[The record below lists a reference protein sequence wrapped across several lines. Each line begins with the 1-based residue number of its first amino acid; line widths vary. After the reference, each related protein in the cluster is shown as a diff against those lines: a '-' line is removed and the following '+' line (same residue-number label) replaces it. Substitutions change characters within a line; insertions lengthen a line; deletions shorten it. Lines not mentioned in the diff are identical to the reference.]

1 MDMHEFITNRN
12 QFPPEE
18 LWQYAGQYIAWS
30 PDGRSILAS
39 DHDEIALYEAILAL
53 GYESGEVVVSSVP
66 YPDEIILGGGA
77 LDP

>member
-18 LWQYAGQYIAWS
+18 LWQYAGKYIAWS
-30 PDGRSILAS
+30 PDGRSIIAS
-39 DHDEIALYEAILAL
+39 ADDQIELYEAIQAL
-53 GYESGEVVVSSVP
+53 GYDSGEVVVSSVP